1 MDFFAHQSQAL
12 RRTSLLVVL
21 FVLAL
26 FSLIAL
32 LNFLI
37 AIVFISAD
45 NQSASTLLDV
55 ISVEQWL
62 SISAL
67 VITVVGGAS
76 LYRWLQL
83 RDGGKAVAQSLGG
96 RLLDINSADFYER
109 RLLNIVAE
117 IALASGVPVPPVYV
131 LEDNSINA
139 FAAGYKSSDAVIGVT
154 RGCMQKLS
162 RDQLQGVIAHEFS
175 HIFNGDMR
183 LNIRIMAVLFG
194 ILFVGLI
201 GRMLIEI
208 AGRSSRRSSK
218 DNSALVIMLFGLALI
233 VIGYCGVFF
242 GNLIKAA
249 VSRQREFLA
258 DASAVQFTRNPD
270 GIAGALKIIGQ
281 GSGSIIASPKREE
294 TAHLFFGNAL
304 PNSFMSLFAT
314 HPPLDERIRRI
325 EPKWNGQ
332 FDLQPQTQAEAI
344 SAEQTVVTSGFAGAI
359 AMAASADQSL
369 NSQHPDTTIST
380 AAAHLER
387 YALQSN
393 SAPLL
398 MFALLLERNNKTVAQ
413 QEQLLQKSLTPDQYQ
428 LLQKLKNYAW
438 QLHYSERLPL
448 VELAIPALKEM
459 SAAQY
464 KVFYSRLKIL
474 AMSDLSLSVFE
485 WCMLQLI
492 QLYLQAH
499 FKGPDR
505 RFETSGREK
514 QLSEEISHVL
524 SIIALQDKI
533 NAEAAFNSACV
544 MGGFTIASFCS
555 QVNFKQLDLSLHRL
569 GRALP
574 HIKGRLLKAMYAAAE
589 EDGMVSIEER
599 DLIRT
604 IAALIEIPSIHTE
617 PTFN

>member
-12 RRTSLLVVL
+12 RRTTLLVVL

-32 LNFLI
+32 LNLLLAFFFINTDSRGNGSLLT
-37 AIVFISAD
+37 AISI
-45 NQSASTLLDV
+45 
-55 ISVEQWL
+55 EQWL

-76 LYRWLQL
+76 LYRWFELQA
-83 RDGGKAVAQSLGG
+83 GGKAVAQSLGG

-117 IALASGVPVPPVYV
+117 IALAAGVPVPPVYV

-194 ILFVGLI
+194 ILFIGLI

-218 DNSALVIMLFGLALI
+218 DNSAFVLLALGIALI

-281 GSGSIIASPKREE
+281 GAGSVIASPKREE

-314 HPPLDERIRRI
+314 HPPLTERIRRI
-325 EPKWNGQ
+325 EPQWNGQ
-332 FDLQPQTQAEAI
+332 FDLQPQTQTAAI
-344 SAEQTVVTSGFAGAI
+344 KAEQAAGISGFSSAI
-359 AMAASADQSL
+359 ATAASTEQTL
-369 NSQHPDTTIST
+369 NNLHPDTTVS
-380 AAAHLER
+380 AAATYLER
-387 YALQSN
+387 YALQADA
-393 SAPLL
+393 APLL
-398 MFALLLERNNKTVAQ
+398 MFALLIEQTTSTNSSQL
-413 QEQLLQKSLTPDQYQ
+413 QLLSKSLNVEQYQ
-428 LLQKLKNYAW
+428 LLQTLQTHTR
-438 QLHYSERLPL
+438 QLHYAERLPL

-459 SAAQY
+459 SAEQY

-474 AMSDLSLSVFE
+474 AMSDLKLSVFE
-485 WCMLQLI
+485 WCMLQMI

-499 FKGPDR
+499 FNGPDR
-505 RFETSGREK
+505 RFETTGREK
-514 QLSEEISHVL
+514 QLSDEISHVL
-524 SIIALQDKI
+524 SIIALQDQQ
-533 NAEAAFNSACV
+533 NAEAAFKAGCI
-544 MGGFTIASFCS
+544 MGGFTIASFRPY
-555 QVNFKQLDLSLHRL
+555 VNFKQLDLSLHQL

-589 EDGMVSIEER
+589 QDGIVRIEER
-599 DLIRT
+599 DLIKT
-604 IAALIEIPSIHTE
+604 IAAIIEIPAMNSD
-617 PTFN
+617 PRFN